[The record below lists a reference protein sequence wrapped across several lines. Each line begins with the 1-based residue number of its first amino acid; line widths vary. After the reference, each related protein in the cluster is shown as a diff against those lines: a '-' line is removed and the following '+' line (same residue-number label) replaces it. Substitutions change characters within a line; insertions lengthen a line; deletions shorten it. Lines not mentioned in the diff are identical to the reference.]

1 MDHCRP
7 SPQQLAGGEDAEHWA
22 ARHRALSQCSRPS
35 GEGGMGKVY
44 LAVRADQQYVRGVA
58 IKVMRSGFGSS
69 PVMLGRFRTER
80 QILAN
85 LDHPNIARLLDGGVT
100 EQDAPY
106 LVMEYIDGTPIDRYC
121 WSQATA
127 HREASAHVHRGLLG
141 ALNTRIITW
150 WCIATSSRRTSW

>member
-1 MDHCRP
+1 MKAVAE
-7 SPQQLAGGEDAEHWA
+7 QLAGGEDPNIG
-22 ARHRALSQCSRPS
+22 RGIGPYRVLKTL

-85 LDHPNIARLLDGGVT
+85 LDHPNIARLLDGGIT
-100 EQDAPY
+100 QSRIPY
-106 LVMEYIDGTPIDRYC
+106 LVMEYIDGTPIDAVLLA
-121 WSQATA
+121 SGPA
-127 HREASAHVHRGLLG
+127 H
-141 ALNTRIITW
+141 
-150 WCIATSSRRTSW
+150 